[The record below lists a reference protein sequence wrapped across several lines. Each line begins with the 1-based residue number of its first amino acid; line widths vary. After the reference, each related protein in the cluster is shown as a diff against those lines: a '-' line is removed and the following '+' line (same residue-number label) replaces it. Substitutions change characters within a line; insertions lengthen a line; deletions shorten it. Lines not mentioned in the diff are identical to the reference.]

1 MRQDPDRRKIVPLSP
16 EALEARCARVLKRA
30 GFPEEDARQVADSLV
45 LAELRG
51 VRSHGVIRLPIYVE
65 RIQRGLI
72 DPTGRITVVRE
83 AKATAAWDAGNR
95 HGIPA
100 GVKAMEACIEKA
112 RACGVGV
119 VTVRRSNHFGMAWYF
134 VRRAVQEDML
144 GVAASNAD
152 AYVAPWG
159 AGRRYLGTNP
169 LAVGVPA
176 GEEPPVAL
184 DMATSVVAHGRVFL
198 AHQRGESIPLGWAL
212 DREGKSTTDPAA
224 ALEGALLPFGEAK
237 GSAISILIDL
247 VCGPLAGALTG
258 PFIAP
263 LYTGLDRPQGLG
275 HLFLALD
282 IGAFTG
288 VAEFKRRVDESVRAI
303 RALPPA
309 RGFDRVYLPGE
320 LEWIREGE
328 GRRNGVVVEPLAVQ
342 ALEKLE
348 RRQQDSGPSAD
359 GRQEGS

>member
-1 MRQDPDRRKIVPLSP
+1 MVRQGLDLGMASPVSP
-16 EALEARCARVLKRA
+16 ERVEQRCIRVLRRA
-30 GFPEEDARQVADSLV
+30 GFLEGDARHVAGSLV

-51 VRSHGVIRLPIYVE
+51 VRSHGVVRLPIYVE
-65 RIQRGLI
+65 RVERGLI
-72 DPTGRITVVRE
+72 DPRGRISVLRE
-83 AKATAAWDAGNR
+83 AKAAAAWDAGNS

-112 RACGVGV
+112 RLCGVGA

-134 VRRAVQEDML
+134 ARQAVQQDMI
-144 GVAASNAD
+144 GVATSNAD
-152 AYVAPWG
+152 AFVAPWG

-184 DMATSVVAHGRVFL
+184 DMATSVVAHGRILL
-198 AHQRGESIPLGWAL
+198 AKHRGEDIPSGWGL
-212 DREGKSTTDPAA
+212 DKEGRPTTDPAA

-237 GSAISILIDL
+237 GSGISLLIDL

-258 PFIAP
+258 PSIAP

-275 HLFLALD
+275 HFFMAID
-282 IGAFTG
+282 IGAFTD
-288 VAEFKRRVDESVRAI
+288 VAEFKRGVDESIRAV

-320 LEWIREGE
+320 PEWIREQE
-328 GRRNGVVVEPLAVQ
+328 GRRSGIVLEPFAAQ
-342 ALEKLE
+342 GLEDLE
-348 RRQQDSGPSAD
+348 RRL
-359 GRQEGS
+359 EGGE

>member
-1 MRQDPDRRKIVPLSP
+1 MAS
-16 EALEARCARVLKRA
+16 
-30 GFPEEDARQVADSLV
+30 SLV

-51 VRSHGVIRLPIYVE
+51 VRSHGVVRLPIYVE
-65 RIQRGLI
+65 RIRRGLI
-72 DPTGRITVVRE
+72 APRARLTVVRE
-83 AKATAAWDAGNR
+83 AKAAAAWDANDG

-100 GVKAMEACIEKA
+100 GVQAMEACIEKA

-134 VRRAVQEDML
+134 VRRAVQQDMI

-152 AYVAPWG
+152 SFVAPWG

-198 AHQRGESIPLGWAL
+198 AKQRGQSIPIGWAL
-212 DREGKSTTDPAA
+212 DKEGEPTTDPAA

-237 GSAISILIDL
+237 GSAISLLIDL
-247 VCGPLAGALTG
+247 ICGPLAGALTG
-258 PFIAP
+258 PLIAP

-275 HLFLALD
+275 HFFMAID
-282 IGAFTG
+282 IRAFTD
-288 VAEFKRRVDESVRAI
+288 VAEFKRQVDDSMRAV

-309 RGFDRVYLPGE
+309 SGFDRVYLPGE
-320 LEWIREGE
+320 PEWLREQE
-328 GRRNGVVVEPLAVQ
+328 GRRDGVLLEPTAAH
-342 ALEKLE
+342 ALEELE
-348 RRQQDSGPSAD
+348 RE
-359 GRQEGS
+359 QERE